1 MQTYRNTIVVV
12 SCLTTVNAFYYDILA
27 NKQDFTKKNP
37 SFSKLNVIKSTREKK
52 PFRLIGSLRVI
63 LKNSKNY
70 SRVLKTALQS
80 TKKNQRVSS
89 NYVSSISQRSRWSFQ
104 CEINLISVQASRTQ
118 NICEEDKIR
127 IMRKS
132 IHSFFYLRSQ
142 NFRLCENQV
151 CKKKKRKKKAY
162 SHDKSILQSVF
173 SSALQLKLDILYT
186 VHFHMQLIKEFHVS
200 HHMHVA
206 NIL

>member
-1 MQTYRNTIVVV
+1 MQIFSLFANVLVGLRKKFLRVGCRPIVIRQLSYRVLQLSTHFI
-12 SCLTTVNAFYYDILA
+12 TTFWPI
-27 NKQDFTKKNP
+27 NKISPKKHP

-70 SRVLKTALQS
+70 SRVVKTALLS

-104 CEINLISVQASRTQ
+104 REINLISVQASRTQ

-132 IHSFFYLRSQ
+132 IHSFF
-142 NFRLCENQV
+142 F
-151 CKKKKRKKKAY
+151 
-162 SHDKSILQSVF
+162 I
-173 SSALQLKLDILYT
+173 
-186 VHFHMQLIKEFHVS
+186 
-200 HHMHVA
+200 
-206 NIL
+206 